1 MADDFAGESNPQKPY
16 VFVTTATHFPQDSP
30 QTPTTITGPQLFR
43 TAQFSADGT
52 SLITSSWDH
61 TLSTYVLPQSLLQEG
76 ASCQYL
82 VSHGNT
88 KLQAPIRSLAPNPDF
103 SLAEP
108 STQSVLV
115 ATNDHPIQLHHLFPH
130 EPNQSKIASYKLIN
144 SQTEA
149 YIAPN
154 SLLWPSSRSV
164 FLCGSTNRLDVFDL
178 TREGEDGH
186 YMTLQT
192 IPHAQD
198 PETGTSPVGSG
209 IVQALWSPCGRYLA
223 LNERNSDGLIIY
235 DIRQGSRLL
244 KILGPRQASTQMRLG
259 CDLFASTPEASGV
272 GEFEVWGGTLDGIV
286 KMWNNAGCSPDDA
299 PLKARGWKAHD
310 APVTNTALHP
320 SGSVIVT
327 TAGTWGPPTESA
339 LDSKLGHRDRN
350 GVPQIPHCNL
360 TEDIGYLARYSFED
374 KVILWPF
381 KKVPHVSIIQ
391 AHIPLLFGTQETL
404 FGGLKILVDKA
415 QWIRTTLNLA

>member
-1 MADDFAGESNPQKPY
+1 
-16 VFVTTATHFPQDSP
+16 
-30 QTPTTITGPQLFR
+30 
-43 TAQFSADGT
+43 
-52 SLITSSWDH
+52 
-61 TLSTYVLPQSLLQEG
+61 
-76 ASCQYL
+76 
-82 VSHGNT
+82 
-88 KLQAPIRSLAPNPDF
+88 
-103 SLAEP
+103 
-108 STQSVLV
+108 
-115 ATNDHPIQLHHLFPH
+115 
-130 EPNQSKIASYKLIN
+130 
-144 SQTEA
+144 
-149 YIAPN
+149 
-154 SLLWPSSRSV
+154 
-164 FLCGSTNRLDVFDL
+164 VFDL

-192 IPHAQD
+192 IPREHRSARGRPMHGWKGTISALAASPDCAGGQMIAAGSWNRWVALYDYFRSPAPVSHWCLSDAQD

-223 LNERNSDGLIIY
+223 LNERNSDGLIMY

-259 CDLFASTPEASGV
+259 CDLFASTPEASEA

-286 KMWNNAGCSPDDA
+286 KLWNNAGCSPDGA

-327 TAGTWGPPTESA
+327 TAGTWDPPTESA

-360 TEDIGYLARYSFED
+360 TED
-374 KVILWPF
+374 
-381 KKVPHVSIIQ
+381 VSLRIW
-391 AHIPLLFGTQETL
+391 ECTL
-404 FGGLKILVDKA
+404 
-415 QWIRTTLNLA
+415 